1 MPGEMTGPV
10 DTDIDHK
17 SSQTTAFLNWGGKQG
32 EQASGWPSSRKG
44 THAKGT
50 WTHGAYGQEAWS
62 AWPST
67 SGD

>member
-1 MPGEMTGPV
+1 MPGVMTGPV
-10 DTDIDHK
+10 DTDTDHK

-50 WTHGAYGQEAWS
+50 
-62 AWPST
+62 
-67 SGD
+67 